1 MAVSVI
7 RLVTSGL
14 CVHQPRRNKS
24 KGLDMHWVAITSLNC
39 DFDLIMINT
48 FFPQYTPL
56 NNYSKQSFFITD
68 SHNVYEKNFF
78 LMKVQGTGVFCG
90 MPMECRSE
98 HNLLTLE

>member
-1 MAVSVI
+1 
-7 RLVTSGL
+7 
-14 CVHQPRRNKS
+14 
-24 KGLDMHWVAITSLNC
+24 MHWVAIIITSLNC